1 MSDNFFPK
9 ATIWYQFAAFVRKG
23 RGTYILRMG
32 FLDSIRNLFKRSE
45 AVESGAANAA
55 STTPR
60 TGGVPLLPT
69 GAALNIATVYRC
81 VNLLADS
88 VANLPV
94 QYMRMKGDIFV
105 EDKSSRLHYLLNVQP
120 CAYMSA
126 VDFWRQVVQYLLLNG
141 NAYIVP
147 VYDYNTMDV
156 ARLALIDPT
165 GVMHDVVND
174 TYTINDVYAGISGV
188 YREDE
193 VIHIKNYSRDGKTG
207 LSTIGFARTTL
218 DITSVG
224 DAETLNRFANGG
236 NVRGIISN
244 DTSVRGFGEYQDNE
258 LEKTATNLD
267 ERFRNGERIVS
278 LPGQVQF
285 SPISLSSTDM
295 QFLET
300 RKFSVREICR
310 FFGVHPSFV
319 FDDTSNNYKSAEMAN
334 VAFLSNTLNP
344 ILRKIETE
352 LHRKL
357 VAPSLCCKRRFQ
369 FDRRGLY
376 ACDLDS
382 RIKYQAQTIAV
393 GIYTVNEWRKEE
405 NKPAVEG
412 GDTVLVSANLKGITE
427 AGQPSEPAAEPV
439 NEPVETQPAEPV
451 NEPNSNGE
459 E

>member
-1 MSDNFFPK
+1 M
-9 ATIWYQFAAFVRKG
+9 
-23 RGTYILRMG
+23 RMG
-32 FLDSIRNLFKRSE
+32 FIDNIRNLFRRSTTAE
-45 AVESGAANAA
+45 GDAANTKGA
-55 STTPR
+55 TPR
-60 TGGVPLLPT
+60 TGGVSLLPT
-69 GAALNIATVYRC
+69 GASLNVATVYRC

-94 QYMRMKGDIFV
+94 QYMRMRGDIFV

-147 VYDYNTMDV
+147 VYDFNTMDV
-156 ARLALIDPT
+156 ERLALIDPT
-165 GVMHDVVND
+165 GVAHDVVND
-174 TYTINDVYAGISGV
+174 TYTINDVYAGVSGV
-188 YREDE
+188 YKEDE

-236 NVRGIISN
+236 NVRGIVSN
-244 DTSVRGFGEYQDNE
+244 DTSVRGYGEYQDNE
-258 LEKTATNLD
+258 LEKTATDLD
-267 ERFRNGERIVS
+267 DRFRSGERIVS

-357 VAPSLCCKRRFQ
+357 VAPSLCCKRKFQ

-382 RIKYQAQTIAV
+382 RIKYIAQTIAA

-412 GDTVLVSANLKGITE
+412 GDTVLVSANLKGIQE
-427 AGQPSEPAAEPV
+427 ANKPT
-439 NEPVETQPAEPV
+439 EPVETKPAEPV
-451 NEPNSNGE
+451 TEPKEENGE